1 MHGLSQQLIKYIDY
15 FTLDTNPTN
24 SDVPLEGKKSNSSQ
38 GIVDSVKE
46 IQQSKPENELDMS
59 QFEKF

>member
-24 SDVPLEGKKSNSSQ
+24 SVIPLEGKKSNPLQ